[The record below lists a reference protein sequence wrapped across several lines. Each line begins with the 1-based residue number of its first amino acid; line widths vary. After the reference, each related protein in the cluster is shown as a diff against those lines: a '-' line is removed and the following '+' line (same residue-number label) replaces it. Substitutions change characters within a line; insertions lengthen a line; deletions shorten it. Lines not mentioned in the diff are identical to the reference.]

1 MIYLCVISFVEKSY
15 INFIYKI
22 FIVFLLKDDVIFSGL
37 IVFFLIIASF
47 YVWFV
52 VYSTY
57 KSLETKKGLTHE
69 VHIMKKKYAVPVP
82 LEVPKAVQISV
93 NKPYEI

>member
-1 MIYLCVISFVEKSY
+1 M
-15 INFIYKI
+15 
-22 FIVFLLKDDVIFSGL
+22 FSGL
-37 IVFFLIIASF
+37 IAFFLIIMSF

-69 VHIMKKKYAVPVP
+69 VHSMKKKYAVPVS
-82 LEVPKAVQISV
+82 LEVPKAIQVSV
-93 NKPYEI
+93 NKPYEL